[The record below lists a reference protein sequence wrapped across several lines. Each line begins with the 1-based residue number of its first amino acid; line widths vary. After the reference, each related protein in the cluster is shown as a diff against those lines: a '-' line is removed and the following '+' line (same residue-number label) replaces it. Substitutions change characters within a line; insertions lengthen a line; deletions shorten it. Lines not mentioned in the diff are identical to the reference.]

1 MKKTFYEFF
10 AGGGMAHAGLGSGWT
25 CAFANDFDE
34 MKASVYAA
42 NWGKK
47 NLVVQDVA
55 TLLSSQLPGHADLA
69 WASFPCQDLSLAG
82 NGAGLDGERSGTF
95 WPFINLMGQLNFEGR
110 KPSVIALENVYGAIW
125 AAAGFKDTLLRWSM
139 KPEVVYGYEKEIQ
152 SGVQG

>member
-47 NLVVQDVA
+47 I
-55 TLLSSQLPGHADLA
+55 SWFRMSPRYFHP
-69 WASFPCQDLSLAG
+69 SFRGMP
-82 NGAGLDGERSGTF
+82 T
-95 WPFINLMGQLNFEGR
+95 
-110 KPSVIALENVYGAIW
+110 
-125 AAAGFKDTLLRWSM
+125 
-139 KPEVVYGYEKEIQ
+139 
-152 SGVQG
+152 